1 MIRTAGSFAA
11 ILLVA
16 CACAPGNDYEIRID
30 ASALEDEA
38 FRAVAYGYLPGED
51 DYGELASVELQDGRA
66 TLSGVVDYVRIV
78 QIDVLPSDDIYPLGR
93 AEFVIEPGLTTVR
106 FLEDSNEVEGGQ
118 YTQLAFDSWRDDPEY
133 RAADEERRARFD
145 AMAAMSDEEREEREA
160 SRVEWSEMTIESK
173 REALKPGLIQ
183 SRILREIYTTHE
195 DPVTRF
201 VALSADRGWIAK
213 WDLEEDSKAGRSMG
227 FLEQIGFYESLEQEL
242 PGNPVVAAAA
252 DRIRDGYERYLTASS
267 IAIGTEIRDFGAVS
281 LDGEPF
287 RLTEV
292 LDDNEYVLVEFWASW
307 CGPCRAEIPHMKE
320 AYEKY
325 HGMGFEIVSVSLDEE
340 HEDWQEASIEEQI
353 PWIDVGDQQ
362 GFESESAKLYGVMG
376 IPANYLARGGSG
388 EIVGTNLRQRK
399 LDDKLAELYG
409 GE

>member
-16 CACAPGNDYEIRID
+16 CACAPGNEYEIRID
-30 ASALEDEA
+30 ASALEDPA
-38 FRAVAYGYLPGED
+38 STAVAHGYIPGED
-51 DYGELASVELQDGRA
+51 DYGELGSVELQNGRA

-78 QIDVLPSDDIYPLGR
+78 QIDVLPADSIYPLGR
-93 AEFVIEPGLTTVR
+93 AEFVLEPGLTTVR
-106 FLEDSNEVEGGQ
+106 FLADSNEVEGGR
-118 YTQLAFDSWRDDPEY
+118 YTQLAFDSWRGDPEY
-133 RAADEERRARFD
+133 RTADEERRARFD
-145 AMAAMSDEEREEREA
+145 AMAAMSEEEREA
-160 SRVEWSEMTIESK
+160 SRIEWSEMTIESK
-173 REALKPGLIQ
+173 RETLKPDLIQ
-183 SRILREIYTTHE
+183 SRILREIYTTHA
-195 DPVTRF
+195 DPVMRF

-213 WDLEEDSKAGRSMG
+213 WDLQEDSKAGRSMG
-227 FLEQIGFYESLEQEL
+227 FLEQIGFYESLQQEL
-242 PGNPVVAAAA
+242 PGNTVVAFAA
-252 DRIRDGYERYLTASS
+252 DRIRDSYERYLTASS
-267 IAIGTEIRDFGAVS
+267 IAIGTAIRDFGAVS

-320 AYEKY
+320 AYGKY

-340 HEDWQEASIEEQI
+340 HEDWQEASVEEQI

-362 GFESESAKLYGVMG
+362 GFESESARLYGVQG

-388 EIVGTNLRQRK
+388 EIVGTHLRQRK
-399 LDDKLAELYG
+399 LDETLAELYG
-409 GE
+409 E